1 MALKID
7 EHGLTEAVLKK
18 SGNVLEREHHLLV
31 QLDRNFE
38 SHRVDDANE
47 SRLTGRIES
56 QIVVS
61 EVNSLKYCL
70 IHTVGLDRELEDGE
84 DGFLAEL
91 VRDLVSKVLT

>member
-1 MALKID
+1 MALEVD
-7 EHGLTEAVLKK
+7 EHLDVETI
-18 SGNVLEREHHLLV
+18 LEKRGDVFKGEHHLLV

-91 VRDLVSKVLT
+91 VRDLVSEVLT